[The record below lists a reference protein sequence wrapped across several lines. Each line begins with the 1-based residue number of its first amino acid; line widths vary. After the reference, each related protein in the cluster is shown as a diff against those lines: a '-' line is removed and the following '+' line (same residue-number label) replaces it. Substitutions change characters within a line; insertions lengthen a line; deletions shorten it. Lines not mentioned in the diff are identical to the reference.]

1 MSDGQVGMLKIVC
14 KLFSFYPTS
23 KRSTA
28 ILHSKRNGQ
37 KWKRYLWVGE
47 NTSKTHIPKVINIQN
62 IQEFIQLKKII
73 NQFENE
79 QKTYREIFQ
88 VAQEVS
94 ISMIIPNKN

>member
-1 MSDGQVGMLKIVC
+1 M
-14 KLFSFYPTS
+14 
-23 KRSTA
+23 
-28 ILHSKRNGQ
+28 
-37 KWKRYLWVGE
+37 GE

-94 ISMIIPNKN
+94 ISIIIPNKN

>member
-1 MSDGQVGMLKIVC
+1 M
-14 KLFSFYPTS
+14 
-23 KRSTA
+23 
-28 ILHSKRNGQ
+28 
-37 KWKRYLWVGE
+37 GE